1 MYFEEITNMQIGYKV
16 ILLLSGLSTLFI
28 ILLMKFIYRH
38 NPHYNKLYG
47 KELILFHSSQR
58 YKRRVWRFNLIE
70 GLKNLKIKGK
80 LNELELK
87 VIVGELGEGTLEI
100 IKHAANH
107 KFESITIISG
117 PKVSCEDRVEIY
129 TLLDKYKSVEYLILP
144 KRPTKHFMIFN
155 NRHLYIGKPHRQN
168 QSRGSVGIK
177 NAQPELI
184 KTYNQAF
191 SKMLKFARPLTK
203 EDVLTQECY

>member
-1 MYFEEITNMQIGYKV
+1 MQFDYKV
-16 ILLLSGLSTLFI
+16 ILTLMILSTLIVI
-28 ILLMKFIYRH
+28 ILIKLIYRH
-38 NPHYNKLYG
+38 NPHYNEQYG
-47 KELILFHSSQR
+47 SEIVLFHSTDRS
-58 YKRRVWRFNLIE
+58 KRRVWRFNLIE

-80 LNELELK
+80 IVDELELK
-87 VIVGELGEGTLEI
+87 VIVGEFSEGTHEI

-107 KFESITIISG
+107 KFKSITIISG
-117 PKVSCEDRVEIY
+117 PKVFCEDRMEIY

-155 NRHLYIGKPHRQN
+155 KSHLYIEKPHRHN

-184 KTYNQAF
+184 KIYDQTF
-191 SKMLKFARPLTK
+191 SKMLKYALPLTK
-203 EDVLTQECY
+203 EDVLKQECY